1 MSIQK
6 KFLWNWVSVS
16 SSKSVN
22 DAIKILKKKRK
33 VVDANSDNIMASV
46 EVSLRNTQAVHQAM
60 QEKMMEIQA
69 RQRGVI

>member
-1 MSIQK
+1 M
-6 KFLWNWVSVS
+6 SVS

-33 VVDANSDNIMASV
+33 VVDANSDNVMASV

-69 RQRGVI
+69 RQRGVT